1 MAWTAPRTWVTNET
15 VTASHMNT
23 HVRDNFLETAP
34 AKATTSG
41 GFIVTTGVNSVIQRT
56 PVPAAVATSQTTT
69 STSYTDLAT
78 AGPAV
83 TEVTGTRALVCIS
96 ARIENSVAGGESWMA
111 VTVSG
116 ASAVAAADGLGLGF
130 QSYTGGG
137 KARIGMPI
145 IYSGLTE
152 GSNTFT
158 AKYRVST
165 GTGTFVNRRIEV
177 IPF

>member
-23 HVRDNFLETAP
+23 HVRDNMLETAP

-41 GFIVTTGVNSVIQRT
+41 GFIVTVGVNEVIQRT
-56 PVPAAVATSQTTT
+56 PIPAQVATSQTTT
-69 STSYTDLAT
+69 STSYTDLTT

-83 TEVTGTRALVCIS
+83 TEVTGTRALVSIS
-96 ARIENSVAGGESWMA
+96 ALIQNNTAGGETWMA

-116 ASAVAAADGLGLGF
+116 ASAVSAADGLGLSL

-137 KARIGMPI
+137 KASIGRTI
-145 IYSGLTE
+145 IYSGLTQ
-152 GSNTFT
+152 GTNTFT

-165 GTGTFVNRRIEV
+165 GTGTFANRRIEV
-177 IPF
+177 VPF